1 MKVGSLFFTL
11 IAALA
16 TTFLVA
22 ANPTASCHV
31 SPNFGA
37 MMDASTAS
45 KKVSSI
51 FEKIGAPFLWVPLAD
66 IIIGGIIKYETP
78 IQTRLAVYHGM
89 NVYNAIAMYHSSALD
104 IWGRSDHRI
113 CVDEFGSDEELRV
126 HEHLTS
132 VYAFAYSTISLM
144 PELTTS
150 ISSTMET
157 SLGLRMDLILDSDK
171 NNDLRTPWGLAK
183 AFVDEM
189 TEFIENDGWNAN
201 GVLANEFNKMPY
213 SDFDFK
219 DILDNEYSRY
229 ETATNEKMNIFE
241 DGFDK
246 NKCKNIPDPLYWEP
260 LLESNAMGYFVRQ
273 EHVTPHAGFTGR
285 LYGLTTEEYASF
297 SSPLPDHDYCFE
309 SEFVLDNT
317 NELATSDRLKME
329 VELFDSKFTS
339 LLPMLISWSFQSRV
353 SQFDFWYNDMV
364 SVTSFYAVTM
374 LAWRD
379 KVLFNLIRPTTIVHA
394 IEGENYVTTY
404 AGPFEGSKT
413 IQGKD
418 WHPYIR
424 TMPHAEYPSGSSCI
438 CTAFAE
444 VLQIV
449 TGKDDTEIP
458 VVQHFPA
465 GSSKLEPG
473 VTPSQNL
480 TFTYTKWSQIQQAC
494 GSSREAGGMH
504 FSQAVSGGEVL
515 CSGVAALVL
524 ERADLLKNGDAA
536 GAMADFEDRDIYIKT
551 KKYDSKKKESKKKE
565 FKRKKSKKNSS

>member
-1 MKVGSLFFTL
+1 MKVGSFVFTL

-16 TTFLVA
+16 ATLQVA
-22 ANPTASCHV
+22 ARPADICHV

-37 MMDASTAS
+37 MTDASTAS
-45 KKVSSI
+45 MKVSSI
-51 FEKIGAPFLWVPLAD
+51 LAELGVPFLWVPLTD
-66 IIIGGIIKYETP
+66 ILIGGIIKYETP
-78 IQTRLAVYHGM
+78 IQTRLAAYTGM
-89 NVYNAIAMYHSSALD
+89 NVYNAIAMYHSTALD
-104 IWGRSDHRI
+104 IWGRSDRRI
-113 CVDEFGSDEELRV
+113 CIDGFGSDGELRV

-132 VYAFAYSTISLM
+132 AYAFAYSAISLL
-144 PELTTS
+144 PELTTY
-150 ISSTMET
+150 ISSTMK
-157 SLGLRMDLILDSDK
+157 SLGLPMDLILDSDQ
-171 NNDLRTPWGLAK
+171 NTDIGTPWGLAK
-183 AFVDEM
+183 ASVDEM
-189 TEFIENDGWNAN
+189 MDFIENDGWNAN

-229 ETATNEKMNIFE
+229 ESATNKKMNIFE
-241 DGFDK
+241 DSSDK
-246 NKCKNIPDPLYWEP
+246 KKCKKIPDALYWEP
-260 LLESNAMGYFVRQ
+260 LLESDEMGYFVRQ
-273 EHVTPHAGFTGR
+273 EHVTPHVGFTGR
-285 LYGLTTEEYASF
+285 LYGLTTEEYESF

-317 NELATSDRLKME
+317 SELATSDQLKME

-339 LLPMLISWSFQSRV
+339 LLPMQITWLIKNGA

-364 SVTSFYAVTM
+364 LVTSIYDVTM
-374 LAWRD
+374 LVWRD

-404 AGPFEGSKT
+404 AGPFEGKKT

-418 WHPYIR
+418 WQPYIR

-444 VLQIV
+444 VLQLV
-449 TGKDDTEIP
+449 TGKDATGIP
-458 VVQHFPA
+458 VVLHIPA

-473 VTPSQNL
+473 VTPSKDL
-480 TFTYTKWSQIQQAC
+480 TFTYTKWSEIQQVC
-494 GSSREAGGMH
+494 GTSREAGGMH

-536 GAMADFEDRDIYIKT
+536 GSMAAFEDREIYVKT
-551 KKYDSKKKESKKKE
+551 KKYSTTI
-565 FKRKKSKKNSS
+565 KKSKKS